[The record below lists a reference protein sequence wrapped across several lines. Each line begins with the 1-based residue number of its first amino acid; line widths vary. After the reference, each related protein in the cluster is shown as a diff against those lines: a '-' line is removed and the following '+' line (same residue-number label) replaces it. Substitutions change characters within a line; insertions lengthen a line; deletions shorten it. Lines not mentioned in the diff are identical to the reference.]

1 MRQTMMERIRRD
13 ERGVAMITALLVTAV
28 LTALGLTVT
37 QVAVSNLSNAG
48 RDRVSG
54 GAFGAAE
61 AGVTRAIAYINKNNT
76 QALSCWP
83 CTSLTSWGNP
93 DHPQVVSLPDGRTAK
108 VYIHPIQPY
117 APPLYKVGVYRIR
130 SVGNAGTGPG
140 QRTIEVD
147 VQVRPMAFPLGI
159 FTKNKINNGGTG
171 TVYSESV
178 LSEACIDSRDHLTFV
193 GTDPYYGIPAA
204 AHSAKYITNSN
215 VNGGCDNDLTNV
227 YNRDNKAIHRASV
240 GHCNATYPFD
250 QDNAPLGGTF
260 PSGSAC
266 STGPGGYT
274 SSSSLFTLEMLKADP
289 YNYLPRGLT
298 DAQYALLKARAQALG
313 TYYTTSAPPSW
324 PSALNTTNPVIY
336 FKIPAGQEVSIQ
348 TDLNS
353 YAWTADAGCGA
364 VHPAAIIV
372 VEGGDLRLN
381 SNANVSGAIFV
392 PDGSLTYNGGAQLV
406 GTVFTKQL
414 NMSGNSSITLNDC
427 YAKSTPGGILEI
439 KPVRF
444 REVDR

>member
-1 MRQTMMERIRRD
+1 MMERIRCD
-13 ERGVAMITALLVTAV
+13 ERGVAMVTALLVTAV

-37 QVAVSNLSNAG
+37 QVAVSNLGNAG
-48 RDRVSG
+48 RDRVAG

-76 QALSCWP
+76 NALSCYP
-83 CTSLTSWGNP
+83 SCSFGWGNTTT
-93 DHPQVVSLPDGRTAK
+93 PQVVTLPDGRTAK
-108 VYIHPIQPY
+108 VYIKPVQPY
-117 APPLYKVGVYRIR
+117 APPGYKVGVYRIH

-140 QRTIEVD
+140 QRTLEVD
-147 VQVRPMAFPLGI
+147 VQVRPMGFPLGI

-178 LSEACIDSRDHLTFV
+178 LSEACIDSRDHLTFS

-204 AHSAKYITNSN
+204 AHSAKYITGANLS
-215 VNGGCDNDLTNV
+215 GGCDNDLTNV
-227 YNRDNKAIHRASV
+227 AARDNKAIHRNAV
-240 GHCNATYPFD
+240 GTCNSLYPYD
-250 QDNAPLGGTF
+250 QDALGGTF
-260 PSGSAC
+260 TGGGGTAC
-266 STGPGGYT
+266 TNATDQYMT
-274 SSSSLFTLEMLKADP
+274 SSLFTLDMLKADP

-298 DAQYALLKARAQALG
+298 DAQYALLKARAQSQG
-313 TYYTTSAPPSW
+313 TYYTTSAPASW
-324 PSALNTTNPVIY
+324 PSALTTSNPVLY
-336 FKIPAGQEVSIQ
+336 FNLPAGQEVSIQ

-353 YAWTADAGCGA
+353 YAWTTDASCTA
-364 VHPAAIIV
+364 THPAVVIV

-381 SNANVSGAIFV
+381 SSATLSGAVFV
-392 PDGSLTYNGGAQLV
+392 PDGTLTYNGGAQLI

-414 NMSGNSSITLNDC
+414 TMSGNAQITLNEC
-427 YAKSTPGGILEI
+427 YAKSTPGGILEV